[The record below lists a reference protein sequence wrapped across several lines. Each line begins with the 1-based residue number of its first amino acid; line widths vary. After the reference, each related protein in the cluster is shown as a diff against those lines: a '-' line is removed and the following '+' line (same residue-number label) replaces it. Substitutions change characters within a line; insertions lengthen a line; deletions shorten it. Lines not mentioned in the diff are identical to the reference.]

1 MAFFA
6 QKTSNTGVDDPF
18 TEALV
23 SLSSDDPYTFVSAS
37 VLRNSDIYAAVNII
51 ASDIASNPIVC
62 DTPLLNTMINDHPSD
77 IIDGYHLK
85 YALAANMLL
94 NGNSFALILP
104 NHMLKF
110 IPNNQMTVEQ
120 DDVSGELT
128 YTYAPDGRTARQI
141 APDNILHFKY
151 FTKDG
156 ASGISPLYALKDEQK
171 IQSAGNKLLTG
182 FFNQGIHG
190 TTMVRVHQTDLG
202 KEAKDNIRKVFDEA
216 TTADNALNTV
226 VIDDGMDVQSLEM
239 NTDVLKLVNSN
250 DWTTRQI
257 AKAFGLPPERLGV
270 ENDHSNQEQSGVQY
284 LQGTLQHYF
293 DSFTS
298 ELSYKLGHSFTF
310 NTDKL
315 LSLDPKDQQA
325 LATDGFTNGI
335 MTRNEARAKIGLP
348 PTDDG
353 NIFLNLDKN
362 GADSNETGS
371 SLND

>member
-6 QKTSNTGVDDPF
+6 QKTSNTGVNDPF

-62 DTPLLNTMINDHPSD
+62 DTPLLNTMINDRPSD

-104 NHMLKF
+104 NHTLKF

-128 YTYAPDGRTARQI
+128 YTYAPDGRTVRQI
-141 APDNILHFKY
+141 APDSILHFKY

-182 FFNQGIHG
+182 FFSQGIHG
-190 TTMVRVHQTDLG
+190 TTMVQVHQTDLG

-226 VIDDGMDVQSLEM
+226 VIDDGMDVKTLAM

-362 GADSNETGS
+362 GAESNETGS
-371 SLND
+371 SIND

>member
-1 MAFFA
+1 MSFFVKSSA
-6 QKTSNTGVDDPF
+6 TSGTDDPF

-37 VLRNSDIYAAVNII
+37 VLRNSDIFAAVNII
-51 ASDIASNPIVC
+51 ASDIASNPILC
-62 DTPLLNTMINDHPSD
+62 DTPIFNTMVNDKPND
-77 IIDGYHLK
+77 IMDGYHFK

-94 NGNSFALILP
+94 NGNSFAEIR
-104 NHMLKF
+104 NHDLFF
-110 IPNNQMTVEQ
+110 IPNNKLTVEQ
-120 DDVSGELT
+120 DDVSGRLT
-128 YTYAPDGRTARQI
+128 YTYSPDGRTKRQI
-141 APDNILHFKY
+141 APNSILHFKY

-156 ASGISPLYALKDEQK
+156 VSGISPLYALKDERQ

-182 FFNQGIHG
+182 FFSQGVHG
-190 TTMVRVHQTDLG
+190 TTLIKVHKTELNKDA
-202 KEAKDNIRKVFDEA
+202 KENIRKAFDEA
-216 TTADNALNTV
+216 TTGDKALNSMV
-226 VIDDGMDVQSLEM
+226 FDDSMDISNLSL

-270 ENDHSNQEQSGVQY
+270 ENAHSNSEQSGIQY

-298 ELSYKLGHSFTF
+298 ELSFKLGHSFSF

-325 LATDGFTNGI
+325 LAVGSFTGGI
-335 MTRNEARAKIGLP
+335 AMRNEARAKIGLP

-353 NIFLNLDKN
+353 DVFLNLEKN
-362 GADSNETGS
+362 GAEKD
-371 SLND
+371 